1 MRTSHIPACQRANED
16 TYCGGW
22 WDRGNGTLPWPSA
35 LWEFF
40 FFFGKDDFHFFCFI
54 SGKAVFTFYGHYTA
68 KTDAF
73 DS

>member
-35 LWEFF
+35 LWESFF
-40 FFFGKDDFHFFCFI
+40 L
-54 SGKAVFTFYGHYTA
+54 A
-68 KTDAF
+68 KMSFNFSVLFLEKPFSLSMDTTLLR
-73 DS
+73 